1 MEKLESKYKGG
12 IINEEHQNDM
22 MDLMSAIHK
31 YEQKYRPIIVGA
43 NICKQTLNW
52 TFDFVHDFSKLSEL
66 PSYKE

>member
-1 MEKLESKYKGG
+1 
-12 IINEEHQNDM
+12 M

-31 YEQKYRPIIVGA
+31 YEKKYRPIIVGA
-43 NICKQTLNW
+43 NICKRTLNW